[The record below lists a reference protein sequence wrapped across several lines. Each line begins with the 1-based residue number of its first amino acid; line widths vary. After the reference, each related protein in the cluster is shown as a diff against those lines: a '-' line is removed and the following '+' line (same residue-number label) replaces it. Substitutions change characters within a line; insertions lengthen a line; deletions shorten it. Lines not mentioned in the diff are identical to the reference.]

1 MTMQYRSLKPQA
13 IALPYKSYNDY
24 EQGVVIMKRA
34 FAISVSLIF
43 IFASRAFPCFS
54 PTDDFAT
61 EIVLNKP
68 GASYDLNIIENSA
81 NVSFD
86 EGAFIYRCHFDMRVA
101 VILRELGDEVPVKG
115 LSVRIQIP
123 TKTVVED
130 GQEDLTE
137 AVDVSKDEF
146 DFKSA
151 MKTELTWL
159 VRNEIVGGIEEQD
172 IAEIAQISEA
182 GLAGWNERIV
192 YEREKWLPYNRTPN
206 PQLIRAQ
213 DCGGFALEKLVYEG
227 EILIPDP
234 NPSSV
239 SSDGKLATT
248 WGKIKKGL

>member
-1 MTMQYRSLKPQA
+1 
-13 IALPYKSYNDY
+13 
-24 EQGVVIMKRA
+24 MKRV

-43 IFASRAFPCFS
+43 IFAFRAFPCFS

-101 VILRELGDEVPVKG
+101 AILRELGDEAPVRG

-123 TKTVVED
+123 TKTIVRE
-130 GQEDLTE
+130 GEEDLTE

-151 MKTELTWL
+151 IKIELTWL
-159 VRNEIVGGIEEQD
+159 ARNEIVGGIEEQD
-172 IAEIAQISEA
+172 IAEISQGSEA

-192 YEREKWLPYNRTPN
+192 YERGKWLPYNKTPN
-206 PQLIRAQ
+206 PQLIRAE
-213 DCGGFALEKLVYEG
+213 DCGGFALEKLAYDG
-227 EILIPDP
+227 EIIIPDP
-234 NPSSV
+234 NPSSI
-239 SSDGKLATT
+239 SSGGKLATT
-248 WGKIKKGL
+248 WGKIKAVHE